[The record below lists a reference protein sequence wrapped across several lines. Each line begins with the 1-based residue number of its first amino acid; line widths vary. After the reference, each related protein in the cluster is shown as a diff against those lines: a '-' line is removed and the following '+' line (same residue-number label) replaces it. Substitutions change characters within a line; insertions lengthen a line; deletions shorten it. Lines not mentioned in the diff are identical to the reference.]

1 MSLFLYFTSP
11 SLKHTGPCYSPSV
24 SLSSAHRAF
33 THGVST
39 SSDIISC
46 SVIFTSR
53 LCIPRK
59 REKME
64 DGVYDDVVNFTAGR
78 ETLLSSI
85 RNLTEERDQL
95 KSSYQI
101 LTEEKEKIQN
111 KFQTFISQTE
121 HEQILLKCICVHHS
135 VKEKSCFEDWK
146 KHKNSF
152 YFFSTEHKSWSAAR
166 EDCRERGADLVI
178 INSRVEQM
186 FLTDQK
192 KDRNFWIGLTDENT
206 ENMWKWVDGQTLT
219 DKFWKKHEPNDANDG
234 EDCAVFTTTAEF
246 GWRTWNDISCSVREN
261 WVCEFNTA
269 KCHRMSNSTKINK
282 SP

>member
-1 MSLFLYFTSP
+1 MHCECFE
-11 SLKHTGPCYSPSV
+11 LKHFLCEIQIYRRHSLYLSLVIV
-24 SLSSAHRAF
+24 SQR
-33 THGVST
+33 
-39 SSDIISC
+39 
-46 SVIFTSR
+46 
-53 LCIPRK
+53 
-59 REKME
+59 
-64 DGVYDDVVNFTAGR
+64 R

-178 INSRVEQM
+178 INSRVEQV
-186 FLTDQK
+186 
-192 KDRNFWIGLTDENT
+192 RENFWIGLTDENT

-219 DKFWKKHEPNDANDG
+219 DKFWKNNEPNNAGVGG
-234 EDCAVFTTTAEF
+234 EDCAVFTTALKDSQQ
-246 GWRTWNDISCSVREN
+246 TWNDLPCSGKEN
-261 WVCEFNTA
+261 WICVGNIPQRFWLV
-269 KCHRMSNSTKINK
+269 I
-282 SP
+282 

>member
-1 MSLFLYFTSP
+1 
-11 SLKHTGPCYSPSV
+11 
-24 SLSSAHRAF
+24 
-33 THGVST
+33 
-39 SSDIISC
+39 
-46 SVIFTSR
+46 
-53 LCIPRK
+53 
-59 REKME
+59 ME
-64 DGVYDDVVNFTAGR
+64 DGVYDDVGSFELSEMDRGERVEMMVDIYVSADAARAQETNTERKTKARQTDDRTGTGCSRLAVVCVGLLCVLLMTTNIVLYMHYTKLEGSIYSLRVNFTAGR

-95 KSSYQI
+95 KSSYQN

-206 ENMWKWVDGQTLT
+206 ENMWKWVDGQPLT
-219 DKFWKKHEPNDANDG
+219 DK
-234 EDCAVFTTTAEF
+234 
-246 GWRTWNDISCSVREN
+246 
-261 WVCEFNTA
+261 
-269 KCHRMSNSTKINK
+269 
-282 SP
+282 